1 MLTIFIICRDKA
13 GKASLTA
20 LHKSNAPLVMALCGS
35 KGSFI
40 NISQMIACVGQQAIS
55 GHRVPDGFEVQHCEF

>member
-1 MLTIFIICRDKA
+1 MHEANLLKEKYIGRILIDLVCRDKA

-35 KGSFI
+35 KEYLI
-40 NISQMIACVGQQAIS
+40 I
-55 GHRVPDGFEVQHCEF
+55 